1 MTSVITRDSATGAL
15 FTCGLLLIAF
25 SGGTFLLFDWAQAG
39 ILFCIGMAVCLITCV
54 VSALLGERASR
65 SDIAT
70 MAVAAAFFIW
80 LIVHN
85 L

>member
-15 FTCGLLLIAF
+15 FACGLLLIAF
-25 SGGTFLLFDWAQAG
+25 SGGAFLLFDWAQAG
-39 ILFCIGMAVCLITCV
+39 ILFCVGMAVCFITCV
-54 VSALLGERASR
+54 VSALLGESASR

-70 MAVAAAFFIW
+70 MAVAAVFFIW

>member
-39 ILFCIGMAVCLITCV
+39 ILFCVGMAVCLITCV
-54 VSALLGERASR
+54 VSALLGERASH

-80 LIVHN
+80 LIVRN

>member
-1 MTSVITRDSATGAL
+1 MSSLITRDSATGAA
-15 FTCGLLLIAF
+15 FTFGLLLIGF
-25 SGGTFLLFDWAQAG
+25 SAGTFLLFDWDQAG
-39 ILFCIGMAVCLITCV
+39 ILFCVGMALCFITCV

-65 SDIAT
+65 GDIAT
-70 MAVAAAFFIW
+70 MAVAAVFSIW